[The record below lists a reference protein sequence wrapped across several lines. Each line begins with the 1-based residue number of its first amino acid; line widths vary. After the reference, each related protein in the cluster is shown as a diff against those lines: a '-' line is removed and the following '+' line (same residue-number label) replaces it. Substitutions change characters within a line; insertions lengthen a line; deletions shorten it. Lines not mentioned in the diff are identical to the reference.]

1 MEDFLIIKLLLAV
14 IVGALIG
21 AEREFRTGIG
31 LRTLTLIC
39 LGATLFTIYSDF
51 FAIGEGDP
59 RRIAAAVVTGVG
71 FLGAGMILRHRGGI
85 FGLTTAATVW
95 LVAALGMGIGI
106 GQYLLVAVATVLVLI
121 VLWAIP
127 YLQRLTN
134 ARQTLSYEV
143 FIPLLEPKY
152 EDLFA
157 VMRANNL
164 KVSKNAMS
172 KSETGINYV
181 WQAYGKPDSHRSAM
195 LALMEKEDVK
205 EFRAV

>member
-71 FLGAGMILRHRGGI
+71 FLGAGMILRHHGGI

-134 ARQTLSYEV
+134 ARQTLSHEV

>member
-1 MEDFLIIKLLLAV
+1 
-14 IVGALIG
+14 
-21 AEREFRTGIG
+21 
-31 LRTLTLIC
+31 
-39 LGATLFTIYSDF
+39 
-51 FAIGEGDP
+51 
-59 RRIAAAVVTGVG
+59 
-71 FLGAGMILRHRGGI
+71 
-85 FGLTTAATVW
+85 
-95 LVAALGMGIGI
+95 
-106 GQYLLVAVATVLVLI
+106 LI

-127 YLQRLTN
+127 YFQRLTN

>member
-71 FLGAGMILRHRGGI
+71 FLGAGMILRHHGGI

-127 YLQRLTN
+127 YFQRLTN

>member
-39 LGATLFTIYSDF
+39 LGAALFTIYSDF

-71 FLGAGMILRHRGGI
+71 FLGAGMILRHHGGI

>member
-71 FLGAGMILRHRGGI
+71 FLGAGMILRHHGGI